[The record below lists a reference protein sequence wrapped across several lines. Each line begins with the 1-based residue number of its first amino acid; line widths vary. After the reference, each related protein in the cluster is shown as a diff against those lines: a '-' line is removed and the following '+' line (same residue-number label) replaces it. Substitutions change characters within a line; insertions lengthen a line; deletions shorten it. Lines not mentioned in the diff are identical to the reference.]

1 MGVIRKAER
10 LSNGNFEIF
19 FEIRDESNG
28 FALALLM
35 IVPAKYQRRSVVT
48 SLTRADG
55 TAG

>member
-35 IVPAKYQRRSVVT
+35 IAWIRDAVLHEAHVRGRIRDV
-48 SLTRADG
+48 G
-55 TAG
+55 